1 MRLLPGV
8 YFITLIIGSGS
19 GDLDR
24 IDQAAQ
30 VAVESADVFHTGFAP
45 EATHGVFYQ
54 EAEWKFTNSLSTTD
68 PRNNKPSREL
78 HGTKIIPAN

>member
-1 MRLLPGV
+1 MRLLPNG

-30 VAVESADVFHTGFAP
+30 ITVESADVFNTGFAP
-45 EATHGVFYQ
+45 EAAHGVFYQ
-54 EAEWKFTNSLSTTD
+54 ESEWEFSGSLSTE
-68 PRNNKPSREL
+68 KS
-78 HGTKIIPAN
+78 